1 MEEELRFDGRVAVV
15 TGAGR
20 GLGRAYAL
28 ELARRGASVV
38 VNDLGGGVDG
48 SGASAD
54 PGASVVAEIERLGG
68 TAVASASSVIPP
80 EGGREIVQTALDRFG
95 RLDVLVNN
103 ASIAEGDLDWPEV
116 SLERSALV
124 IDVNLRGTVACTKLA
139 LPLMQPGGGAICNVA
154 SLGGYAPSL
163 PQAVYVSTKAAIIH
177 FSRSCEGLAESHG
190 VRVTCLCPSA
200 IDTPG
205 LHGLGG
211 AAGKPAWLRAALEQ
225 LELLDPA
232 DVAARIVAMLED
244 DAGETVVHL
253 HGGGANA
260 STSEEGVTP

>member
-1 MEEELRFDGRVAVV
+1 MELEGRVALV
-15 TGAGR
+15 TGAAR
-20 GLGRAYAL
+20 GVGRATAL
-28 ELARRGASVV
+28 ALAKAKAGALVLADVDAEGGAQVAREVQALGADALFVAMDLARLE
-38 VNDLGGGVDG
+38 D
-48 SGASAD
+48 
-54 PGASVVAEIERLGG
+54 IERLF
-68 TAVASASSVIPP
+68 TTVK
-80 EGGREIVQTALDRFG
+80 DRLG

-225 LELLDPA
+225 LDLLDPA